1 MKNEKYSLRIRAIQR
16 TRKTN
21 SSDGCS
27 ARDRRYSEF
36 IETSRLILK
45 TKTTLLFAAV
55 SAALFSTASHAV
67 PDPIVAADWF
77 PLVNGAIL
85 DYKND
90 AVVSSTTARVTVTSG
105 QTFNGVSG
113 LYSWKLS
120 LPCDAIAGKSDWGT
134 TAKSNGTCFGAYE
147 RFFTQA
153 VDGVLSL
160 GDRRTIQDYGYGAGN
175 FPVFFRDMAYAQPLS
190 TLVVKNG
197 VVPGEYIRSPLP
209 IPIGSWVLSGKSGAY
224 WSANVS
230 ATSTYTGA
238 ALVPVTKGGIENF
251 REVGIY
257 SPKAVDGVQLA
268 TLHVKDAILDT
279 SSGYALNQVRYQ
291 TFDYA
296 KGIGPVIIKTGD
308 LMTNAAGASNFVS
321 NTPGGVMME
330 TFTLTRHNLYGCP
343 GYDPSLPPLP
353 ANSGNVCAKFYTS
366 PVGVAKTMTEYYYA
380 PVDYYFI
387 TSRNADKTVL
397 DATAGWSR
405 TGKSFTVLA
414 NNDAGTKGITRYY
427 FDKVAKAGARGSH
440 FYTLLNADVASLNA
454 LNVGNTQAP
463 GKPYNEGIDS
473 YTYLPSVTGVGG
485 SCSGSLIPV
494 YRLFRGQTKFPD
506 DPNHRFT
513 SDLSVYND
521 FVSKGWDGEGVNFCV
536 PPAP

>member
-1 MKNEKYSLRIRAIQR
+1 M
-16 TRKTN
+16 
-21 SSDGCS
+21 
-27 ARDRRYSEF
+27 
-36 IETSRLILK
+36 K
-45 TKTTLLFAAV
+45 TKTSLLFAAF
-55 SAALFSTASHAV
+55 SAALFSAASYAV

-120 LPCDAIAGKSDWGT
+120 LPCDAIAGKSDWGAT
-134 TAKSNGTCFGAYE
+134 SKSSGRCFPSYE
-147 RFFTQA
+147 RFFIHAT
-153 VDGVLSL
+153 DGLLAL
-160 GDRRTIQDYGYGAGN
+160 GDRREYLDYGYPSN
-175 FPVFFRDMAYAQPLS
+175 SPRYVREMVYASPLQ
-190 TLVVKNG
+190 TLPLKNG
-197 VVPGEYIRSPLP
+197 IVPGDYIRSPLP
-209 IPIGSWVLSGKSGAY
+209 IPIGSWVLSGKSGPY

-230 ATSTYTGA
+230 ATSTYTFINQ
-238 ALVPVTKGGIENF
+238 VPVTQSGIENF
-251 REVGIY
+251 REVGVYPSRAIG
-257 SPKAVDGVQLA
+257 GVQLA
-268 TLHVKDAILDT
+268 TLYVEDAILDT
-279 SSGYALNQVRYQ
+279 SAAFPTNHLRYQ

-296 KGIGPVIIKTGD
+296 KGIGPAIIKTGD
-308 LMTNAAGASNFVS
+308 TMFSSSGASNFVPNAPANS
-321 NTPGGVMME
+321 MTE

-353 ANSGNVCAKFYTS
+353 ANSGNVCAKFYTA

-380 PVDYYFI
+380 LADYYFI
-387 TSRNADKTVL
+387 TSRDADKTAL
-397 DATAGWSR
+397 DATAGWAR

-414 NNDAGTKGITRYY
+414 NNDAGTRGITRYY
-427 FDKVAKAGARGSH
+427 FDKVAKAATRGSH
-440 FYTLLNADVASLNA
+440 FYTLLDADVATLNG

-473 YTYLPSVTGVGG
+473 YAYLPSVTGVGG
-485 SCSGSLIPV
+485 SCSGNLIPV